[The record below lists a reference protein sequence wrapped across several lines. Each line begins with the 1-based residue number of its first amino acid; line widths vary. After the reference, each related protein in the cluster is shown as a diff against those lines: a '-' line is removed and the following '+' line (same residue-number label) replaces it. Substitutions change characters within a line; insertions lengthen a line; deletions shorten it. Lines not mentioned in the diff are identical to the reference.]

1 ARGDEHLLAVLAYP
15 DGIPCIFEIGVGT
28 SYEWWDEWLAAY
40 STHEELRIEFPNP
53 YIRYAP
59 TVLRLREA
67 DDGSAAERIVQVS
80 HDSPF
85 RREWRHFAACIGGEA
100 KPRTGLADGV
110 LDLELAYAIISAL
123 PARARAAT

>member
-1 ARGDEHLLAVLAYP
+1 VLAYSVNK
-15 DGIPCIFEIGVGT
+15 PCIFEIGIGT

-40 STHEELRIEFPNP
+40 GTHEELRIEFPNP

-67 DDGSAAERIVQVS
+67 DDGSAAERTVQVS

-85 RREWRHFAACIGGEA
+85 RREWQHFAACIGGEA
-100 KPRTGLADGV
+100 QPRTGLADGV
-110 LDLELAYAIISAL
+110 VDLEIASAIINAL
-123 PARARAAT
+123 PARERGAA